1 MPAILFQT
9 FSRFKGERASW
20 WIAIGIVGLVF
31 IGQARLI
38 DGSHPYPQ
46 HFDERYVLRPA
57 KRILQTG
64 DLNPHFFGYP
74 SLPIYATAIAM
85 SAGFVWENSK
95 PGPFQKIKNIGDVT
109 PPYYAMPR
117 VCLVPRLMFCFF
129 GCLALL
135 WAGMLGKHLY
145 GHASLALVP
154 IVLATVPEFL
164 HRSWS
169 YVNVDIL
176 LASLVL
182 LTFMSLST
190 TVHRSCYWFRC
201 VLPGILVGACIAT
214 KYTGALMFLPAALA
228 IWLFDRK
235 QRIQK
240 TLVLGLCSMGFF
252 VAFVPF
258 SVLDLPA
265 FLNDMSF
272 ENWHYKVRGHN
283 RHNVE
288 PGVPN
293 LIEYGKDLLNIYGIL
308 GTVFAVVGLVASF
321 RRNWRLTLIVFVTT
335 LTMVFFLSGYRV
347 HFTRN
352 ILSVMAVFAVFVG
365 IGVAASFELI
375 SKFLKQIPHP
385 FDARWM
391 NLISGLIVLMICMI
405 TLPWHDVAL
414 AYRRPP
420 DSRNLFG
427 PWAMTSQ
434 PNDTQLVIPNSLKM
448 DLRSLEGRFRIIS
461 VDLASSSD
469 TSRILPELSKGRTV
483 LLIPGYSQRGKWV
496 GRAVR
501 AEREGL
507 LRLGAAKIIKRFG
520 NTPVVPAPKRDLADP
535 LFYVAVMQ

>member
-1 MPAILFQT
+1 MPLLLFQI
-9 FSRFKGERASW
+9 FSRFRGERASW
-20 WIAIGIVGLVF
+20 WIVFGVVGLVF

-46 HFDERYVLRPA
+46 HVDERYVLRPA

-64 DLNPHFFGYP
+64 SLNPKFFKYP
-74 SLPIYATAIAM
+74 SLPIYAAAIAM
-85 SAGFVWENSK
+85 SAGFVWENSQ

-109 PPYYAMPR
+109 PPYYTMPR

-135 WAGMLGKHLY
+135 WAGMVGKQLY
-145 GHASLALVP
+145 SHASLALVP

-190 TVHRSCYWFRC
+190 TAHRNCYWFRC
-201 VLPGILVGACIAT
+201 CLPGILVGACIAT
-214 KYTGALMFLPAALA
+214 KYTGALMFLPAALT

-240 TLVLGLCSMGFF
+240 TLVLGLCSVGFF
-252 VAFVPF
+252 VVFTPF
-258 SVLDLPA
+258 SVLDVPA

-272 ENWHYKVRGHN
+272 ENWHYKVRGHH

-293 LIEYGKDLLNIYGIL
+293 FIDYGKDLLNIYGIL
-308 GTVFAVVGLVASF
+308 GTVLAIVGLIASF
-321 RRNWRLTLIVFVTT
+321 RRNWRFTLIVFVTT
-335 LTMVFFLSGYRV
+335 LTMVAFLSGYRV

-352 ILSVMAVFAVFVG
+352 ILSVMAVVAVFIG
-365 IGVAASFELI
+365 IGITASFELI
-375 SKFLKQIPHP
+375 SNFLKRIPRP

-391 NLISGLIVLMICMI
+391 DFTSGLIVLMICMSA
-405 TLPWHDVAL
+405 LPWHDVAL

-420 DSRNLFG
+420 DSRNLFV

-434 PNDTQLVIPNSLKM
+434 TNDTQLVIPTSLKM
-448 DLRSLEGRFRIIS
+448 DFRSLEAHFRVIS
-461 VDLASSSD
+461 VDLESPSE
-469 TSRILPELSKGRTV
+469 TSRILPELSQGRTI
-483 LLIPGYSQRGKWV
+483 LLIPGYSPRGKWI
-496 GRAVR
+496 GRAVQ

-507 LRLGAAKIIKRFG
+507 LKLGAAKIIKRFG
-520 NTPVVPAPKRDLADP
+520 NTPVIPSPKRILADP